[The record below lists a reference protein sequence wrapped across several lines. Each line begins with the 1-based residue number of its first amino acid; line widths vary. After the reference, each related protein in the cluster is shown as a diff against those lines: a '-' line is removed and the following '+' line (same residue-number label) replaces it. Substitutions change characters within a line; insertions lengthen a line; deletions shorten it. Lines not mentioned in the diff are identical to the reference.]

1 MILLKFIQ
9 KPTISFR
16 LVALLALVIG
26 CACLS
31 PDATAQQKPE
41 EITLVIGQI
50 KSIPLSSKVVR
61 VAIGNGKV
69 ISPTILETEM
79 VLLGEVPGN
88 TSMRVWTAD
97 GKQSNY
103 EISVMGVDLK
113 RISEMLKSFPS
124 VNLERVGDLVLL
136 TGTASKV
143 DLSRIADIVKLF
155 PSTHNAVRE
164 EGVTMRRMVYFKVQ
178 IVELKKSLGESI
190 GVKWQNSITG
200 PNAGLA
206 ANFQSNPNF
215 RLPDKAPAPFNTE
228 AKISNEGY
236 GWRPFIGLTTSITSM
251 INLAVDSGDAFIL
264 ASPELSARSGG
275 KAEFLAGGQI
285 PILAAGTANS
295 PPTVT
300 FKDYGI
306 RLSIEPVADEKN
318 NVVAVLKTE
327 VSNVDLSN
335 SVAGNPGFLTRKTDS
350 EFNVQSGQTIVLSG
364 LVNKELAADVSKL
377 AGLGDLPVLGPLFRS
392 KNYRSGRTDL
402 VIFVTPTVIDPSSSI
417 NQGQLQKASEIEQK
431 YDSLIGN
438 KEGVNPTSAARGILN

>member
-1 MILLKFIQ
+1 MILFKFIQ

-113 RISEMLKSFPS
+113 RISDMLKSFPS
-124 VNLERVGDLVLL
+124 VSLERVGDLVLL

-200 PNAGLA
+200 PVAGLS
-206 ANFQSNPNF
+206 ANIQSNPNF
-215 RLPDKAPAPFNTE
+215 RAPVTLPAPFTDT
-228 AKISNEGY
+228 KIPLEGF

-377 AGLGDLPVLGPLFRS
+377 AGLGDLPILGPLFRS

-402 VIFVTPTVIDPSSSI
+402 VIFVTPTVIEPSSSI

>member
-1 MILLKFIQ
+1 MILFKFIQ

-26 CACLS
+26 CAWLS

-69 ISPTILETEM
+69 MSPTILETEM

-103 EISVMGVDLK
+103 DISVMGVDLK
-113 RISEMLKSFPS
+113 RISDMLKSFPS

-200 PNAGLA
+200 PVAGLS
-206 ANFQSNPNF
+206 ANIQSNPNF
-215 RLPDKAPAPFNTE
+215 RAPVALPAPFTDT
-228 AKISNEGY
+228 KIPLEGF

-285 PILAAGTANS
+285 PILAAGTATS

-377 AGLGDLPVLGPLFRS
+377 AGLGDVPILGPLFRS

-402 VIFVTPTVIDPSSSI
+402 VIFVTPTVIDPSSSM

-438 KEGVNPTSAARGILN
+438 KEGVNPMSPARGILN

>member
-1 MILLKFIQ
+1 MILFKFIQ
-9 KPTISFR
+9 KPIISFR

-26 CACLS
+26 CACVS

-113 RISEMLKSFPS
+113 RISDMLKSFPS

-200 PNAGLA
+200 PVAGLS
-206 ANFQSNPNF
+206 ANIQSNPNF
-215 RLPDKAPAPFNTE
+215 RAPVALPAPFTDT
-228 AKISNEGY
+228 KIPLEGF

>member
-1 MILLKFIQ
+1 
-9 KPTISFR
+9 
-16 LVALLALVIG
+16 
-26 CACLS
+26 
-31 PDATAQQKPE
+31 
-41 EITLVIGQI
+41 
-50 KSIPLSSKVVR
+50 
-61 VAIGNGKV
+61 
-69 ISPTILETEM
+69 
-79 VLLGEVPGN
+79 
-88 TSMRVWTAD
+88 
-97 GKQSNY
+97 
-103 EISVMGVDLK
+103 MGVDLK
-113 RISEMLKSFPS
+113 RISDMLKSFPS
-124 VNLERVGDLVLL
+124 VSLERVGDLVLL

-200 PNAGLA
+200 PVAGLS
-206 ANFQSNPNF
+206 ANIQSNPNF
-215 RLPDKAPAPFNTE
+215 RAPVALPAPFTDT
-228 AKISNEGY
+228 KIPLEGF

-285 PILAAGTANS
+285 PILAAGTATS

-377 AGLGDLPVLGPLFRS
+377 AGLGDVPILGPLFRS

-438 KEGVNPTSAARGILN
+438 KEGVNPMSPARGILN

>member
-1 MILLKFIQ
+1 MILFKFIQ

-113 RISEMLKSFPS
+113 RISDMLKSFPS
-124 VNLERVGDLVLL
+124 VSLERVGDLVLL

-200 PNAGLA
+200 PVAGLS
-206 ANFQSNPNF
+206 ANIQSNPNF
-215 RLPDKAPAPFNTE
+215 RAPVALPAPFTDT
-228 AKISNEGY
+228 KIPLEGFS
-236 GWRPFIGLTTSITSM
+236 WRPFIGLTTSITSM

-377 AGLGDLPVLGPLFRS
+377 AGLGDVPILGPLFRS

>member
-113 RISEMLKSFPS
+113 RISDMLKSFPS
-124 VNLERVGDLVLL
+124 VSLERVGDLVLL

-200 PNAGLA
+200 PVAGLS
-206 ANFQSNPNF
+206 ANIQSNPNF
-215 RLPDKAPAPFNTE
+215 RAPVALPAPFTDT
-228 AKISNEGY
+228 KIPLEGF

-285 PILAAGTANS
+285 PILAAGTATS